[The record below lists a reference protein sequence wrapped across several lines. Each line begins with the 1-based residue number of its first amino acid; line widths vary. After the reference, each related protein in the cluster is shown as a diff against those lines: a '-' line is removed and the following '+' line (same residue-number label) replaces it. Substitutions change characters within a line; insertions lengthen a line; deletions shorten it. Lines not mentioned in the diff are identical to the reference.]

1 MGDQLHCAKVA
12 VSASMLA
19 NGACCAIVLRCSG
32 SCYGYGGS
40 LWLWLWQLHFFGN
53 YIFWNGNYIFD
64 AHAHA
69 RYAVCSALLG
79 ESKIAKCETKL
90 RSTEVAVMCYVP
102 CTMTMTAPYFFLFSI
117 FYCHC
122 WPWPCTMLHL
132 LHLHA
137 CCLLDVDVAVTC
149 CCCLC
154 VFFTDKNPT
163 ANANNETG
171 N

>member
-102 CTMTMTAPYFFLFSI
+102 CTMTMTAPYFFSI
-117 FYCHC
+117 FYFLLSLL
-122 WPWPCTMLHL
+122 TMTMH
-132 LHLHA
+132 HA
-137 CCLLDVDVAVTC
+137 ASAASAASACLLPVRRWC
-149 CCCLC
+149 CCYLLLLFVC
-154 VFFTDKNPT
+154 VFYR
-163 ANANNETG
+163 
-171 N
+171 